1 MVLFM
6 SEGHRPFK
14 RLGNRIVL
22 QRDQIV
28 FGKRLA
34 VMRLAQQLN
43 KTL

>member
-34 VMRLAQQLN
+34 VMCLAQQLN